1 MNPFLPLA
9 LVASLFSFTG
19 TGVWFV
25 AVHRRDEIRRRM
37 GSELLTIG
45 ALLTGL
51 LLLLRFVIV
60 RG

>member
-1 MNPFLPLA
+1 MSPFLPLA
-9 LVASLFSFTG
+9 LVAGLFSFIG

-25 AVHRRDEIRRRM
+25 AKCRRDENRRRM
-37 GSELLTIG
+37 GVELLTIG

-60 RG
+60 KG